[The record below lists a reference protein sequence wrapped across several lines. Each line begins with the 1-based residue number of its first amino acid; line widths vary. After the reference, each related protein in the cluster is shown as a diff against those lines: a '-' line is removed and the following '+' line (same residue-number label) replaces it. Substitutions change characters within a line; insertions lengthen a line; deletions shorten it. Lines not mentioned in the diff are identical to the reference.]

1 MALRLQVVS
10 RHKQG
15 LRERAT
21 KEFGQN
27 GGTIGRSLESDWVLP
42 DAQRFVSSRHASIDF
57 RSGSYY
63 IIDTSS
69 NGVYINGSNQ
79 AVGRGTPQR
88 LFPGDRIRMGDYEML
103 VEIDDADSTH
113 ERIPSQPHIDPVD
126 LMQRVDAPEP
136 TKSDL
141 VDPFEITG
149 VGIETLLDQDQA
161 TTLSPLDYGFTS
173 GELTLVPDQAQQPS
187 APAASPPPAAPRP
200 AASSHA
206 SDTARVRTSSELPPI
221 KVKRKRRISRAN
233 AEAQHVARVEPAAPI
248 APAPSA
254 QSPVPPTLTLDTF
267 FRGARMPAK
276 TLDEQQSEALL
287 LRLGQL
293 MRETVAGLTEN
304 LHLRAAQK
312 GLLRQSNTTI
322 QPGGNNNAL
331 KFSAGVDEALENLL
345 FRDSEQ
351 YLDAVQAV
359 RDSFDDIRRH
369 QQILMKAMLEAV
381 VAYIERVD
389 PEQLEQKFSNGRTGL
404 MAATNKLKYWDLF
417 KDLYQVVAQRNPGEF
432 PAAFLEEIARTY
444 DAEATRVSGVR
455 ADQKVKASVA

>member
-10 RHKQG
+10 RHKQS

-21 KEFGQN
+21 KEFGQD

-42 DAQRFVSSRHASIDF
+42 DAQRFISSRHASIDF

-79 AVGRGTPQR
+79 PVGRGNPQR
-88 LFPGDRIRMGDYEML
+88 LFPGDRIRMGEFEML
-103 VEIDDADSTH
+103 VAIDDTDSTQ
-113 ERIPSQPHIDPVD
+113 ESIPIQPHVDPVD

-136 TKSDL
+136 IKRNL

-149 VGIETLLDQDQA
+149 VGIETLLDEDQA
-161 TTLSPLDYGFTS
+161 STLSPLDYGFTGS
-173 GELTLVPDQAQQPS
+173 ELTLVPDEAPQGS
-187 APAASPPPAAPRP
+187 TAPAGVAPKSRV
-200 AASSHA
+200 
-206 SDTARVRTSSELPPI
+206 SDTARVRTNVSQPPPL
-221 KVKRKRRISRAN
+221 KVKRRRKISVPVSPA
-233 AEAQHVARVEPAAPI
+233 ATPVPSMAPAAPV
-248 APAPSA
+248 AEAEPTPAGPA
-254 QSPVPPTLTLDTF
+254 LTLDAF
-267 FRGARMPAK
+267 FRGAGMPVMA
-276 TLDEQQSEALL
+276 LDEQQSEALL

-293 MRETVAGLTEN
+293 LRETVAGLTEN

-312 GLLRQSNTTI
+312 SLLRQPNTTI
-322 QPGGNNNAL
+322 EPGNNNAL
-331 KFSAGVDEALENLL
+331 KFSAGVKEALTNML
-345 FRDSEQ
+345 FRDSTECV
-351 YLDAVQAV
+351 DAVEAV
-359 RDSFDDIRRH
+359 REAFGDIRKH

-389 PEQLEQKFSNGRTGL
+389 PEQLEQKFSNGRTGI

-417 KDLYQVVAQRNPGEF
+417 KDLYQVLAQRNPGEF

-444 DAEATRVSGVR
+444 DAEAKRLAGVR
-455 ADQKVKASVA
+455 GDQKVKTGVA